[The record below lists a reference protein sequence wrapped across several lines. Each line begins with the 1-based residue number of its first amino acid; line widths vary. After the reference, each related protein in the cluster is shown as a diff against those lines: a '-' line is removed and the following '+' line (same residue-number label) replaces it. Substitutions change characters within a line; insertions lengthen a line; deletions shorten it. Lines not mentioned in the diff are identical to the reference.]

1 MSACLAAKLVKARKP
16 HKCTWCGEMIESG
29 EQYHRR
35 AGIDDDGLFWTME
48 IHLECLKAEEEI
60 LRKDPNYYDETWEP
74 YQCKRG
80 SVEFKQ

>member
-16 HKCTWCGEMIESG
+16 HKCTWCGETIKAG

-35 AGIDDDGLFWTME
+35 TGIDDDGLFWTME

-60 LRKDPNYYDETWEP
+60 LKKDPNYYDETWEP

-80 SVEFKQ
+80 SVECKQ